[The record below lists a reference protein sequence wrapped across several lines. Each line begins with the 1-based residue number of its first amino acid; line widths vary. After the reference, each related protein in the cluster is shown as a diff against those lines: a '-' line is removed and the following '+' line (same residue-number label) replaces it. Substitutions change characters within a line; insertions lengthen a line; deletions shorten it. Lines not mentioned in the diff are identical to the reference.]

1 MVPGLRRQQS
11 GFDLLAAVQV
21 LRLSVGREDQPQR
34 QLSTLLGDRRRPLA
48 LHGVH
53 YSGADPKPT
62 SLDHLQVVSM
72 NSIGVDPPSNTVT
85 ATTAEEGGLLN
96 QISSHNHPHSV
107 SSGPPKS
114 VRVEAVSE
122 TELRVSWQVRTIS

>member
-11 GFDLLAAVQV
+11 GSELLAAVQV

-34 QLSTLLGDRRRPLA
+34 QLSALLGDCRRPLA

-62 SLDHLQVVSM
+62 SLDHLQVVSV
-72 NSIGVDPPSNTVT
+72 NSIGVGPPSNTVT
-85 ATTAEEGGLLN
+85 ATTAEEGRLLN
-96 QISSHNHPHSV
+96 LSNISRLLTTNPIQCRLGRQSLFEWRRCQRRN
-107 SSGPPKS
+107 
-114 VRVEAVSE
+114 
-122 TELRVSWQVRTIS
+122 